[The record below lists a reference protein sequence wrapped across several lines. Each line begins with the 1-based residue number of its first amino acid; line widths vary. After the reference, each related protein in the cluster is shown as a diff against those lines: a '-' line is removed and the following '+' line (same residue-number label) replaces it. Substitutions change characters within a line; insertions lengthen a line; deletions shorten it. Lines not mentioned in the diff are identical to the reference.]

1 MAAFFC
7 DSSAIVKRYIAET
20 GSAWLLANT
29 NPASGNFV
37 YVARITFVEVISAI
51 TRREKGNH
59 ISTNDA
65 DNARLTFEQDYLN
78 EFFKVEISENLI
90 NEAASLAK
98 KYALRGYDAIQLA
111 AALETEKARLSLGL
125 SPLTLF
131 SADTE
136 LNAAAISEGLT
147 VDNPNNHP

>member
-20 GSAWLLANT
+20 GSAWLSAT
-29 NPASGNFV
+29 ISPAGGNVV

-51 TRREKGNH
+51 TRREKGSH
-59 ISTNDA
+59 ISAADA

-90 NEAASLAK
+90 TEAANLAK
-98 KYALRGYDAIQLA
+98 KYALRGYDAVQLA
-111 AALETEKARLSLGL
+111 AALETEKERVALGL
-125 SPLTLF
+125 SSLTLL
-131 SADTE
+131 SADTD
-136 LNAAAISEGLT
+136 LNAAAVNEGLT
-147 VDNPNNHP
+147 VDNPNNH